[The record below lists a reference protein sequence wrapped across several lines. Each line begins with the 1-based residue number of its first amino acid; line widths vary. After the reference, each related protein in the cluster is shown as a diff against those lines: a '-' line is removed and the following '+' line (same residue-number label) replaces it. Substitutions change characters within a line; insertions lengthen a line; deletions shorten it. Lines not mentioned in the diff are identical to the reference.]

1 VEDFVVVLV
10 VSEDV
15 DCEADSEVASV
26 VVVAG
31 VDSDMAVQVQA
42 AISLTRIF
50 TPIILAPI
58 SKHLL
63 LLD

>member
-1 VEDFVVVLV
+1 VVVLV

-26 VVVAG
+26 VVVVAG
-31 VDSDMAVQVQA
+31 VDSDMAVQAQA
-42 AISLTRIF
+42 VISLTRIF